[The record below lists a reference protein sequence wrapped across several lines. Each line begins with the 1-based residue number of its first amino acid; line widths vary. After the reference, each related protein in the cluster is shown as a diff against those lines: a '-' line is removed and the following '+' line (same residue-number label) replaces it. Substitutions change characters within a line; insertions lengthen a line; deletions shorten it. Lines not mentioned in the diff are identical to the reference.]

1 MRILL
6 DTHLMLWWLTSDR
19 RLPKQAE
26 RLITDSDNEVYV
38 SAASVWEIA
47 IKSAL
52 GRIEGDVTE
61 IEASLEPSGLVQLPI
76 NGKHAV
82 QVSKL
87 PLYHQDPF
95 DRMLV
100 AQSLVEPMRLLT
112 HDRILERYGEM
123 VILV

>member
-26 RLITDSDNEVYV
+26 RLIADSDNEVYV

-61 IEASLEPSGLVQLPI
+61 IEAALEPSGLVQLPI
-76 NGKHAV
+76 HGKHAV

>member
-61 IEASLEPSGLVQLPI
+61 IEAALEPSGLVQLPI

-95 DRMLV
+95 DRMFV

>member
-6 DTHLMLWWLTSDR
+6 DTHLMLWWLTGDR

-26 RLITDSDNEVYV
+26 QLIADSDNEVYV

-61 IEASLEPSGLVQLPI
+61 VEAALEPSGLVQLPI

-87 PLYHQDPF
+87 PLHHQDPF

-100 AQSLVEPMRLLT
+100 AQSLAEPMRLLT

>member
-1 MRILL
+1 
-6 DTHLMLWWLTSDR
+6 MLWWLTSDR

-26 RLITDSDNEVYV
+26 RLIADSDNEVYV

-47 IKSAL
+47 IKSDL

-61 IEASLEPSGLVQLPI
+61 IEAALEPSGLVQLSM

-82 QVSKL
+82 EVSKL

>member
-6 DTHLMLWWLTSDR
+6 DTHLMLWWLASDR

-61 IEASLEPSGLVQLPI
+61 IEAALEPSGLIQLPI

>member
-26 RLITDSDNEVYV
+26 RLIADSDNEVYV

-61 IEASLEPSGLVQLPI
+61 IEAALEPSGLVQLQI